1 MPIKELK
8 KVSGGFQKPIV
19 LLIEDDKF
27 LGGLL
32 VQKLEKENFEAQ
44 IAVSAVDAF
53 KLIEIEKPD
62 VVLLD
67 LVLPGMDG
75 FQMIKEMKKN
85 PQLSEIPVIALTNLS
100 QKDDIDRAF
109 ASGAADYLIK
119 SSSTP
124 GEIVEKIRNILSQ
137 KVTT

>member
-1 MPIKELK
+1 MPIQELK

>member
-1 MPIKELK
+1 MPIQELK

-100 QKDDIDRAF
+100 QKDDIGRAF